1 MVVWVLVEL
10 HIVAQELTLWRLL
23 PIFAQVPHRGRRRHG
38 HHCRLLAALELF
50 ANEGQIGRTRRVGDV
65 IVASV
70 AYNLKCNVVCGQTCD
85 NTSKG

>member
-10 HIVAQELTLWRLL
+10 HIVAQELALWRLL
-23 PIFAQVPHRGRRRHG
+23 PIFAQVLHRGRRRHG

-50 ANEGQIGRTRRVGDV
+50 ANEGQLGRTRHVGDV

-70 AYNLKCNVVCGQTCD
+70 AYNLKFNVFRGQACD